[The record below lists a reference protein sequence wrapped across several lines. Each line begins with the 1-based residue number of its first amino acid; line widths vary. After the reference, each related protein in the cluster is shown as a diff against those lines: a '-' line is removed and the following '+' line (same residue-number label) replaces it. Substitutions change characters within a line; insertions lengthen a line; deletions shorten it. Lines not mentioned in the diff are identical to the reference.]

1 MSDPILVTVTTVAQ
15 PIAVTVQGVPLG
27 PTGSPGP
34 TGPAGATGPTGPTGP
49 AGPSISVTGTGWI
62 HATAG
67 TIDGAASTPTYSQV
81 GADPNGSASTAQ
93 ANAASYTNAQI
104 AALSTVYDPLGAAA
118 AVTTTS
124 IGAVPTSR
132 TVNGYPLTSN
142 VTVLAS
148 DIFPDCVV
156 LM

>member
-1 MSDPILVTVTTVAQ
+1 VGAD
-15 PIAVTVQGVPLG
+15 
-27 PTGSPGP
+27 
-34 TGPAGATGPTGPTGP
+34 PAGAAAAVSTTSIGAVPT
-49 AGPSISVTGTGWI
+49 SC
-62 HATAG
+62 
-67 TIDGAASTPTYSQV
+67 TINGYPLSANVSLAFGDV